1 MIRLANKQITEL
13 WGYLSQGYEVLVHS
27 ADGRQ
32 PISSVSKVSPRYK
45 TQVMLTDKVF
55 RLRLL
60 KNTVETNLDTDLVH
74 EISMYF
80 NRDLDMVSFSSVS
93 YKHKT
98 RKQDEVAEDAYIA
111 NIQLY
116 ELDNILVHLAG
127 NVATLKQVECL
138 NLGVRNSGFGFDVVE
153 EVRFG

>member
-1 MIRLANKQITEL
+1 
-13 WGYLSQGYEVLVHS
+13 
-27 ADGRQ
+27 
-32 PISSVSKVSPRYK
+32 
-45 TQVMLTDKVF
+45 MLTDKVF

-60 KNTVETNLDTDLVH
+60 KNTVETNLDADLVH

-80 NRDLDMVSFSSVS
+80 NRDLDMVSFSSIS
-93 YKHKT
+93 YNHKT

-127 NVATLKQVECL
+127 NVATFKQVECL
-138 NLGVRNSGFGFDVVE
+138 NLGVRYSGLGFDIVE
-153 EVRFG
+153 GIGYD